1 MTEYNLQIEVA
12 KIYGEIRLVNKELES
27 IQEILHNQETRLGER
42 ITRIEEALGTSPSL
56 ILRLEHAQS
65 HIKDLQVRLE
75 TLKDEV
81 KVKDVAIE
89 VREKTLITGWRIT
102 WGVIT
107 VLAGIAVWFFAN
119 VPTMFK

>member
-1 MTEYNLQIEVA
+1 
-12 KIYGEIRLVNKELES
+12 
-27 IQEILHNQETRLGER
+27 
-42 ITRIEEALGTSPSL
+42 
-56 ILRLEHAQS
+56 
-65 HIKDLQVRLE
+65 
-75 TLKDEV
+75 
-81 KVKDVAIE
+81 VAIE